1 MIARRST
8 AAAPLLALW
17 LLGGSGIACATR
29 SLSAAPARHPA
40 LAETGEPSC
49 ADCHARATPAAVQR
63 WRDGPHGLNLV
74 QCFVCHGT
82 TAADFRARPDPA
94 SCAGCHAAQVES
106 VRDASGAVADC
117 FRCHASHA
125 LRPSADR
132 SPHAGPGGAP

>member
-1 MIARRST
+1 MTARSPR

-17 LLGGSGIACATR
+17 LLGGSGAACAAR
-29 SLSAAPARHPA
+29 SLPAARHPA
-40 LAETGEPSC
+40 LAEEGSSC
-49 ADCHARATPAAVQR
+49 AECHARATPAAVER
-63 WRDGPHGLNLV
+63 WRDGRHGMNLV

-82 TAADFRARPDPA
+82 TAADFRTRPDPA
-94 SCAGCHAAQVES
+94 SCAGCHAAEVATA
-106 VRDASGAVADC
+106 RTAAGAVDDC